1 MHAIVCLGPDMAP
14 ALMFEATHGPF
25 ESLTL
30 VVRDKISA
38 AALGSPTQVK
48 SLFKS
53 PVTLFTGEE
62 AFASPVSSAALPD
75 TVLFASPDLGF
86 CLQFSRWIHEL
97 PVTTGWYEWDH
108 FGGIQALTPQNSLD
122 SVPSVSLTHIL
133 AWKQLQVSASPGT
146 AKEYALA
153 DQVFDHVSGRIPNTG
168 IRDKLKEAFSNPL
181 EVFFPTL
188 SQQERNFFKK
198 SWLLR
203 FVGSEVRRGFGLEAG
218 QVLEQA
224 HISFKGQ
231 SSALVPGIDLL
242 FTCENRLFAGM
253 CLFSQTKKFEP
264 AELRDAIFA
273 LGAANKLMG
282 LQAIPF
288 LVVAGAPFP
297 DTAEWRDLLRMFD
310 IPSPVTLD
318 LLRDEGSLT
327 RYFKAQIP
335 ASSNQTA
342 NALPPSGVPVAARG

>member
-53 PVTLFTGEE
+53 PVNLFTGEE
-62 AFASPVSSAALPD
+62 AFASPVSSAALTH
-75 TVLFASPDLGF
+75 TVLFASPDQGF
-86 CLQFSRWIHEL
+86 SLQFSRWTSGL
-97 PVTTGWYEWDH
+97 PATTGYFEWDH
-108 FGGIQALTPQNSLD
+108 FGGIQALTPQSSLD

-153 DQVFDHVSGRIPNTG
+153 DQVFDHVSGRIPHTG

-188 SQQERNFFKK
+188 SQQERGFFKK

-203 FVGSEVRRGFGLEAG
+203 LVASEVRRGFGLEPG
-218 QVLEQA
+218 QVLEQL

-231 SSALVPGIDLL
+231 YSALVPGIDLL
-242 FTCENRLFAGM
+242 FTFENRLFAGM

-264 AELRDAIFA
+264 TELREAIFA